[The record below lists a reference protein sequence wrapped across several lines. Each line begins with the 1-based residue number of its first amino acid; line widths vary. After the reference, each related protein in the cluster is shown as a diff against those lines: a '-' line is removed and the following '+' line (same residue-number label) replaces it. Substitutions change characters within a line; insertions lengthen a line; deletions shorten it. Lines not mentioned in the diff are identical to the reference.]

1 LSIYAKVEKTIIEGV
16 VYYDLKRP
24 RQRTRIADE
33 RNQLIGQMLEQ
44 KKQRSEDKRLRRKR
58 KQNTIVIL

>member
-1 LSIYAKVEKTIIEGV
+1 MLKLRKQSSRAL
-16 VYYDLKRP
+16 YDLKRP

-44 KKQRSEDKRLRRKR
+44 KKQRTKERRAK
-58 KQNTIVIL
+58 KKEKTEYHCDTLEQY